1 MKTQKQTFTNSTGQ
15 QLSARLDLPAD
26 QHPFTYAIFA
36 HCFTCNKNLTAI
48 RNISR
53 ALTQNGIGV
62 LRFDFTGLGQ
72 SEGEFADTNFASN
85 VEDLVTAADFLEE
98 NFGKVELLI
107 GHSFGGTAVLLANC
121 KIDSVKAVVTIGSP
135 SKPSHVQHLLAS
147 KKEEIEEK
155 GVAEINIGGRPFL
168 IKKQFLDDIRSHNFG
183 EIIHGLEAALLIL
196 HSPQDLT
203 VTIDNAAK
211 IYKAARHPKS
221 FVSLDGA
228 DHLLSNKEDSYYAG
242 DVIGCWVKRYIP
254 RPKENSLTT
263 QKQVVVR
270 TGNLGFV
277 TEVVTGNHQFIAD
290 EPIEVGGNDFGPSP
304 YDLLVSALG
313 ACTSMTLQ
321 MYARRKKWD
330 LQEVSVHLRHQKI
343 HAKDL
348 NHIGDAKGKI
358 DYIERCI
365 EMEGDLSLE
374 QKQRLLEIADRCP
387 VHRTLHGEIVVKTEL
402 LEKV

>member
-1 MKTQKQTFTNSTGQ
+1 MRTQKQTFTNSTGQ
-15 QLSARLDLPAD
+15 QLSGRLDLPAD

-36 HCFTCNKNLTAI
+36 HCFTCNKNLTAV
-48 RNISR
+48 RTISR

-85 VEDLVTAADFLEE
+85 VEDLVAAADFLKA

-107 GHSFGGTAVLLANC
+107 GHSFGGAAVLLANS
-121 KIDSVKAVVTIGSP
+121 KIESVKAVVTVGAP
-135 SKPSHVQHLLAS
+135 SEPVHVQHLIGS
-147 KKEEIEEK
+147 KKEEIEANGK
-155 GVAEINIGGRPFL
+155 ANVSIGGRPFT
-168 IKKQFLDDIRSHNFG
+168 IKKQFLEDIQNRNF
-183 EIIHGLEAALLIL
+183 EEVIHELGTALLVL
-196 HSPQDLT
+196 HSPQDRT

-221 FVSLDGA
+221 FVTLDGS
-228 DHLLSNKEDSYYAG
+228 DHLMSNKEDSFYAG
-242 DVIGCWVKRYIP
+242 EMIGCWVKRYVP
-254 RPKENSLTT
+254 RPKENPLTT
-263 QKQVVVR
+263 QKQAVVR
-270 TGNLGFV
+270 TGDVGFV
-277 TEVVTGNHQFIAD
+277 TEVVTGNHRFIAD
-290 EPIEVGGNDFGPSP
+290 EPIEVGGDDFGPTP
-304 YDLLVSALG
+304 YDLLVSGLG

-330 LQEVSVHLRHQKI
+330 LQEVTVHLHHQKV

-348 NHIGDAKGKI
+348 DDVEDSKGKI
-358 DYIERCI
+358 DLIERCI
-365 EMEGDLSLE
+365 EMEGDLSPE

-402 LEKV
+402 LKEV

>member
-1 MKTQKQTFTNSTGQ
+1 MRTQKQTFTNSEGQ

-36 HCFTCNKNLTAI
+36 HCFTCNKNLTAV

-72 SEGEFADTNFASN
+72 SEGEFENTNFASN
-85 VEDLVTAADFLEE
+85 VEDLVAAADFMAKE
-98 NFGKVELLI
+98 FGKVELLV
-107 GHSFGGTAVLLANC
+107 GHSLGGTAVLLANS
-121 KIDSVKAVVTIGSP
+121 KIKSVKAVVTIGSP
-135 SKPSHVQHLLAS
+135 SEPAHVQHLLAS

-155 GVAEINIGGRPFL
+155 GVAEVNIGGRPFT
-168 IKKQFLDDIRSHNFG
+168 IKKQFLEDIQNRNF
-183 EIIHGLEAALLIL
+183 EEVIHKLEAALLIL

-228 DHLLSNKEDSYYAG
+228 DHLMSDKEDSFYAG
-242 DVIGCWVKRYIP
+242 EVIACWVKRYVT
-254 RPKENSLTT
+254 RPKENPLKTK
-263 QKQVVVR
+263 KQAVVR
-270 TGNLGFV
+270 TGNVGFV
-277 TEVVTGNHQFIAD
+277 TEVVTGNHRFIAD
-290 EPIEVGGNDFGPSP
+290 EPIQVGGNDFGPTP

-313 ACTSMTLQ
+313 TCTSMTLQ

-330 LQEVSVHLRHQKI
+330 LQEVTVHLRHQKV

-348 NHIGDAKGKI
+348 EHIDDSKGKI

-365 EMEGDLSLE
+365 EMEGDLDE
-374 QKQRLLEIADRCP
+374 DQKRRLLEIADRCP
-387 VHRTLHGEIVVKTEL
+387 VHRTLHGEIVVHTEL
-402 LEKV
+402 LKEE